1 MDFQGAITMNIL
13 SVLSLSGELN
23 LNVLALGLGVAAC
36 TFVILGV
43 WMTRQYLQKT
53 TIDVDVERDYIAD
66 DQVSW
71 TELMRI
77 LD

>member
-1 MDFQGAITMNIL
+1 MDFQGAVTMNIL

-23 LNVLALGLGVAAC
+23 LNVLALGLGATAC
-36 TFVILGV
+36 AFVILGV

-53 TIDVDVERDYIAD
+53 VIDVDVERDYIAD